1 MKKSIKSFISFSR
14 TERTGLVCLCAFLV
28 ILIIIRTAMHLWV
41 RPHTDTENEK
51 KLVAAWEAFKR
62 DNPSIKTSDTAL
74 QSKKDYQDAF
84 DDNEM
89 PLPNIIN
96 LNTADS
102 ATLVRLKGIGPATAH
117 KIIVRR
123 KKTGPFTDI
132 NQLKEVGRFPAAT
145 FEMLK
150 KHLITGQNK

>member
-1 MKKSIKSFISFSR
+1 MKKSIKSFISFTR
-14 TERTGLVCLCAFLV
+14 TERIGLVCLCAVLAA
-28 ILIIIRTAMHLWV
+28 LIAIRTTMHLWV
-41 RPHTDTENEK
+41 HPQTDDENNK
-51 KLVAAWEAFKR
+51 KIVAAWEAFKR
-62 DNPSIKTSDTAL
+62 DHVVTIAPDTAS
-74 QSKKDYQDAF
+74 QPKKDYQDTY
-84 DDNEM
+84 DDSNT

-117 KIIVRR
+117 KIVMRR
-123 KKTGPFTDI
+123 KKSGPFTDV

-150 KHLITGQNK
+150 KHLTTDVNK